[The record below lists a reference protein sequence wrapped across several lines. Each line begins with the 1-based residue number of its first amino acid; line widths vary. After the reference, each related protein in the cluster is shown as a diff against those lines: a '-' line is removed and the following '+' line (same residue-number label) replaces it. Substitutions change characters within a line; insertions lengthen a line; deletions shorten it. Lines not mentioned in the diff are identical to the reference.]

1 MKRYIYLLIAF
12 ILMLGMLLVCYNKL
26 NSQRNSANSI
36 FDKAMSSANTN
47 GQYFILVDA
56 PNWCKD
62 CVALEDL
69 FRANY
74 GKSISS
80 TISEISASRIIL
92 KSNNCDN
99 NSAEVNELLSKCEI
113 KNVPS
118 LIIFKEDNFSVIT
131 DISEI
136 AATLFNATN

>member
-1 MKRYIYLLIAF
+1 MKRYIYLLVAF
-12 ILMLGMLLVCYNKL
+12 ILILGMLLVCYNKL
-26 NSQRNSANSI
+26 NDQRNSANSI
-36 FDKAMSSANTN
+36 FNKAMSSANTN

-74 GKSISS
+74 GKSIAS
-80 TISEISASRIIL
+80 TIKEIGASRIIL
-92 KSNNCDN
+92 KSNNCDD
-99 NSAEVNELLSKCEI
+99 NSTEVNELLSRCEI

-118 LIIFKEDNFSVIT
+118 LIIFKEETFFVT
-131 DISEI
+131 TEISEI
-136 AATLFNATN
+136 ATTLFNATN

>member
-1 MKRYIYLLIAF
+1 
-12 ILMLGMLLVCYNKL
+12 MLLVCYNKL